1 MMSETQS
8 PAPQTPE
15 AQPPLL
21 RISALTK
28 KFGGFTALD
37 NVSVD
42 IRPGERFGLIG
53 PNGSGKTTFVNVIS
67 GHTRP
72 NGGTISFDGVSLAG
86 SNPFQIAKVGLTRTY
101 QAVRVFGELTVR
113 ENIATALVDA
123 RDPAGP
129 DVVDEIADW
138 LRISHR
144 YDARA
149 GGLTLMEQR
158 QLELLVRLVQRPK
171 LMMLDEPVGGLSSS
185 EVRTMIGLLSELKSR
200 CTVFLIE
207 HTMKVI
213 RELADKVVVL
223 MAGEKLAE
231 GSPTDILADQ
241 RVIDRYLGTADA

>member
-1 MMSETQS
+1 MSYVLLEARAVSKRYGGVDALKNIDLVQYRGET
-8 PAPQTPE
+8 
-15 AQPPLL
+15 L
-21 RISALTK
+21 
-28 KFGGFTALD
+28 GM
-37 NVSVD
+37 
-42 IRPGERFGLIG
+42 IG
-53 PNGSGKTTFVNVIS
+53 PNGSGKTTFVNIIS

-72 NGGTISFDGVSLAG
+72 NGGVISFDGTSLAG
-86 SNPFQIAKVGLTRTY
+86 RNPFQIAKAGLTRTY

-113 ENIATALVDA
+113 ENVATALVDV

-129 DVVDEIADW
+129 DTVDEIADW
-138 LRISHR
+138 LRIAHR
-144 YDARA
+144 YDVRA

-158 QLELLVRLVQRPK
+158 QLELLMRLVQRPK

-185 EVRTMIGLLSELKSR
+185 EVRTMIRLLSELKSH
-200 CTVFLIE
+200 CTIFVIE

-231 GSPTDILADQ
+231 GPPADILADQ

>member
-1 MMSETQS
+1 MNQVLL
-8 PAPQTPE
+8 E
-15 AQPPLL
+15 AKAVSK
-21 RISALTK
+21 R
-28 KFGGFTALD
+28 FGGVVALKNID
-37 NVSVD
+37 LVQH
-42 IRPGERFGLIG
+42 RGETLGMIG
-53 PNGSGKTTFVNVIS
+53 PNGSGKTTFVNLIS
-67 GHTRP
+67 GHTRLSS
-72 NGGTISFDGVSLAG
+72 GTIAFDHVSLAG
-86 SNPFQIAKVGLTRTY
+86 KNPSQVAKAGLTRTY
-101 QAVRVFGELTVR
+101 QAVRVFSELTVR
-113 ENIATALVDA
+113 ENVDTALVDA
-123 RDPAGP
+123 RARLGTEA
-129 DVVDEIADW
+129 VDELADW

-158 QLELLVRLVQRPK
+158 QLELLMRLVQQPK

-185 EVRTMIGLLSELKSR
+185 EVRTMIELLSELKSR
-200 CTVFLIE
+200 CTVFVIE

>member
-1 MMSETQS
+1 MTEVLL
-8 PAPQTPE
+8 E
-15 AQPPLL
+15 A
-21 RISALTK
+21 RAVSK
-28 KFGGFTALD
+28 RFGGVVALKNID
-37 NVSVD
+37 LVQH
-42 IRPGERFGLIG
+42 RGETLGMIG
-53 PNGSGKTTFVNVIS
+53 PNGSGKTTFVNLIS
-67 GHTRP
+67 GHTRLSA
-72 NGGTISFDGVSLAG
+72 GSIAFDHVSLAG
-86 SNPFQIAKVGLTRTY
+86 KNPSQVAKAGLTRTY

-113 ENIATALVDA
+113 ENVATALVDA
-123 RDPAGP
+123 RTPLTIEA
-129 DVVDEIADW
+129 VDELADW

-158 QLELLVRLVQRPK
+158 QLELLMRLVQQPK

-200 CTVFLIE
+200 CTVFVIE

>member
-1 MMSETQS
+1 MKEVLL
-8 PAPQTPE
+8 E
-15 AQPPLL
+15 AKAVSK
-21 RISALTK
+21 R
-28 KFGGFTALD
+28 FGGVVALKNID
-37 NVSVD
+37 LVQH
-42 IRPGERFGLIG
+42 RGETLGMIG
-53 PNGSGKTTFVNVIS
+53 PNGSGKTTFVNLIS
-67 GHTRP
+67 GHTRLSS
-72 NGGTISFDGVSLAG
+72 GTIAFDHASLAG
-86 SNPFQIAKVGLTRTY
+86 KNPSQVAKAGLTRTY
-101 QAVRVFGELTVR
+101 QAVRVFSELTVR
-113 ENIATALVDA
+113 ENVDTALVDA
-123 RDPAGP
+123 RVRLGAEA
-129 DVVDEIADW
+129 VDELADW

-158 QLELLVRLVQRPK
+158 QLELLMRLVQQPK

-200 CTVFLIE
+200 CTVFVIE

-231 GSPTDILADQ
+231 GSPTEILADQ

>member
-1 MMSETQS
+1 MSEVV
-8 PAPQTPE
+8 PDARI
-15 AQPPLL
+15 LL
-21 RISALTK
+21 DAKAVSKR
-28 KFGGFTALD
+28 FGGVVALKSID
-37 NVSVD
+37 LVQH
-42 IRPGERFGLIG
+42 RGETLGMIG
-53 PNGSGKTTFVNVIS
+53 PNGSGKTTFVNVIT
-67 GHTRP
+67 GHTRS

-86 SNPFQIAKVGLTRTY
+86 SNPFQIAKAGLTRTY
-101 QAVRVFGELTVR
+101 QAVRVFSELTVR

-123 RDPAGP
+123 RDPASP
-129 DVVDEIADW
+129 DAVDEIADW
-138 LRISHR
+138 LRITHR
-144 YDARA
+144 YDVRA

-158 QLELLVRLVQRPK
+158 QLELLMRLVQRPK

-200 CTVFLIE
+200 CTVFVIE

-231 GSPTDILADQ
+231 GSPADILADQ

>member
-1 MMSETQS
+1 MTTAG
-8 PAPQTPE
+8 APHL
-15 AQPPLL
+15 AASGLACA
-21 RISALTK
+21 I
-28 KFGGFTALD
+28 GGRTILSGVVLSID
-37 NVSVD
+37 D
-42 IRPGERFGLIG
+42 GEMAGVVG

-86 SNPFQIAKVGLTRTY
+86 SNPFQIAKAGLTRTY

-113 ENIATALVDA
+113 ENVETALVDA
-123 RDPAGP
+123 REPAGR
-129 DVVDEIADW
+129 DAVDEIADW
-138 LRISHR
+138 LRITHR
-144 YDARA
+144 YDMRA

-158 QLELLVRLVQRPK
+158 QLELLMRLVQRPK

-185 EVRTMIGLLSELKSR
+185 EVRTMIRLLSELKSR
-200 CTVFLIE
+200 CTIFVIE

-231 GSPTDILADQ
+231 GSPADILADQ

>member
-1 MMSETQS
+1 MTEVLL
-8 PAPQTPE
+8 E
-15 AQPPLL
+15 AKAVSK
-21 RISALTK
+21 R
-28 KFGGFTALD
+28 FGGVVALKNID
-37 NVSVD
+37 LVQH
-42 IRPGERFGLIG
+42 RGETLGMIG
-53 PNGSGKTTFVNVIS
+53 PNGSGKTTFVNLIS
-67 GHTRP
+67 GHTRLSS
-72 NGGTISFDGVSLAG
+72 GSIAFDHVSLAG
-86 SNPFQIAKVGLTRTY
+86 KNPSEVAKAGLTRTY

-113 ENIATALVDA
+113 ENVATALVDA
-123 RDPAGP
+123 RDRLGAEA
-129 DVVDEIADW
+129 VDELADW

-144 YDARA
+144 YEARA

-158 QLELLVRLVQRPK
+158 QLELLMRLVQQPK

-200 CTVFLIE
+200 CTVFVIE

>member
-1 MMSETQS
+1 MNQILL
-8 PAPQTPE
+8 E
-15 AQPPLL
+15 AKG
-21 RISALTK
+21 ISK
-28 KFGGFTALD
+28 RFGGVVALKNID
-37 NVSVD
+37 LVQHQ
-42 IRPGERFGLIG
+42 GETLGMIG
-53 PNGSGKTTFVNVIS
+53 PNGSGKTTFVNLIS
-67 GHTRP
+67 GHSRLS
-72 NGGTISFDGVSLAG
+72 GGTIAFDHVSLAG
-86 SNPFQIAKVGLTRTY
+86 KNPSQVARAGLTRTY
-101 QAVRVFGELTVR
+101 QAVRVFSELTVR
-113 ENIATALVDA
+113 ENVDTALVDA
-123 RDPAGP
+123 RIRLGTEA
-129 DVVDEIADW
+129 VDELADW

-158 QLELLVRLVQRPK
+158 QLELLMRLVQQPK

-200 CTVFLIE
+200 CTVFVIE

-231 GSPTDILADQ
+231 GSPTEILADQ

>member
-1 MMSETQS
+1 MSYVLLEARAVSKRYGGVDALKNIDLVQYRGET
-8 PAPQTPE
+8 
-15 AQPPLL
+15 L
-21 RISALTK
+21 
-28 KFGGFTALD
+28 GM
-37 NVSVD
+37 
-42 IRPGERFGLIG
+42 IG
-53 PNGSGKTTFVNVIS
+53 PNGSGKTTFVNIIS

-72 NGGTISFDGVSLAG
+72 NGGVISFDGTSLAG
-86 SNPFQIAKVGLTRTY
+86 RNPFQIAKAGLTRTY

-113 ENIATALVDA
+113 ENVATALVDV

-129 DVVDEIADW
+129 DTVDEIADW
-138 LRISHR
+138 LRIAHR
-144 YDARA
+144 YDVRA

-158 QLELLVRLVQRPK
+158 QLELLMRLVQRPK

-185 EVRTMIGLLSELKSR
+185 EVRTMIGLLSELKSH
-200 CTVFLIE
+200 CTIFVIE

-231 GSPTDILADQ
+231 GPPADILADQ

>member
-1 MMSETQS
+1 MSEILRNGQV
-8 PAPQTPE
+8 
-15 AQPPLL
+15 LL
-21 RISALTK
+21 DARAISKRYGGVVALK
-28 KFGGFTALD
+28 SIDL
-37 NVSVD
+37 VQH
-42 IRPGERFGLIG
+42 RGETLGMIG

-72 NGGTISFDGVSLAG
+72 NSGTVTFDGVSLAG
-86 SNPFQIAKVGLTRTY
+86 SSPFQIAKVGLTRTY

-113 ENIATALVDA
+113 EKVATALVDA

-129 DVVDEIADW
+129 ETVEEIADW

-144 YDARA
+144 YDSRA

-158 QLELLVRLVQRPK
+158 QLELLMRLVQRPK
-171 LMMLDEPVGGLSSS
+171 LMMLDEPVGGLSSA
-185 EVRTMIGLLSELKSR
+185 EVRTMIALLSELKAR
-200 CTVFLIE
+200 CTIFVIE

-231 GSPTDILADQ
+231 GPPAEILADQ
-241 RVIDRYLGTADA
+241 RVIDRYLGSVDA

>member
-1 MMSETQS
+1 MTEVLL
-8 PAPQTPE
+8 E
-15 AQPPLL
+15 AKAVSK
-21 RISALTK
+21 R
-28 KFGGFTALD
+28 FGGVVALKNID
-37 NVSVD
+37 LVQH
-42 IRPGERFGLIG
+42 RGETLGMIG
-53 PNGSGKTTFVNVIS
+53 PNGSGKTTFVNLIS
-67 GHTRP
+67 GHTRLSS
-72 NGGTISFDGVSLAG
+72 GSIAFDHVSLAG
-86 SNPFQIAKVGLTRTY
+86 KNPSQVAKAGLTRTY

-113 ENIATALVDA
+113 ENVATALVDA
-123 RDPAGP
+123 RVRLGAEA
-129 DVVDEIADW
+129 VDELADW

-144 YDARA
+144 YEARA

-158 QLELLVRLVQRPK
+158 QLELLMRLVQQPK

-200 CTVFLIE
+200 CTVFVIE